1 MTASQLCLSES
12 SDNQIMMGTDGFVLL
27 PKISIGVPVQQST
40 QNVQQSTQNVQ
51 QSTQNV
57 QQSTQNVQKSTFKT
71 ELSSLSLKVNN
82 TKLPEIY
89 STASG
94 GCLCGCP
101 NYTVHM
107 LRLNKHRYKLQ
118 LGTQIYNKT
127 QSL

>member
-1 MTASQLCLSES
+1 MTANQQRLSES

-27 PKISIGVPVQQST
+27 PKISIGVPVKGNVDSKQQ
-40 QNVQQSTQNVQ
+40 
-51 QSTQNV
+51 
-57 QQSTQNVQKSTFKT
+57 STFKT

-107 LRLNKHRYKLQ
+107 LRLNKHRYKLR

>member
-27 PKISIGVPVQQST
+27 PKISIGVP
-40 QNVQQSTQNVQ
+40 VQ

>member
-27 PKISIGVPVQQST
+27 PKISIGVP
-40 QNVQQSTQNVQ
+40 VQQSTQNVQ

>member
-57 QQSTQNVQKSTFKT
+57 QQSTFKT